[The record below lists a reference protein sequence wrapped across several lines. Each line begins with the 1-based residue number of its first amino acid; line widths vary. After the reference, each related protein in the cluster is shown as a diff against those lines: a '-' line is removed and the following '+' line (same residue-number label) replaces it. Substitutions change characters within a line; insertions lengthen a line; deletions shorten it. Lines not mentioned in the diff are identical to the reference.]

1 MGQGVLAFQYQEEA
15 AASGMTALAGLPL
28 YVELAQVAGLPQA
41 IRRHVQARAGGQGW
55 DDAQVILALVLLN
68 LAGGEAV
75 EDLGVLE
82 QDAGLCTVL
91 RQVETAGLSRRA
103 RDSLARRW
111 RQERRRT
118 VPSPSAVFRYL
129 AGFHDPEEE
138 ARRQAHTAFI
148 PASRAALQGL
158 RQVNAELLACLQR
171 HRPQSVATL
180 DMDATLVE
188 THKREALHS
197 YQGYKAYQPLTTYWA
212 EQGVVVDSEFRD
224 GNVPAGYEQVRVLQ
238 EALALLPAG
247 VQQACLRSD
256 TAGYQQDLLRYC
268 AEGTHPRFGV
278 IPFAVGVDVTP
289 EFKRAVAEV
298 AEGDWHPLERQVAGR
313 GVPTGQEWAE
323 VCFVPNWIGR
333 SLKGPDYRFLAIREP
348 LQQPPLPGV
357 EQLSLPFP
365 TLEFPAA
372 GGPYKLFGLVTNRD
386 LPGDEVIWWSRQ
398 RCGKGEEIHKV
409 LKEDLAGGTLPSGS
423 FGANA
428 AWWAITVLASTLH
441 GLMQRLVLGAGW
453 LGKRLKAM
461 RFALIGLPGRVVTH
475 ARRLW
480 VRLPRGHPSYGVLVA
495 ARRQLLTMAQG
506 PPG

>member
-1 MGQGVLAFQYQEEA
+1 MRQGLLAFQYEEEPTTG
-15 AASGMTALAGLPL
+15 GMTALAGLPL
-28 YVELAQVAGLPQA
+28 YVELAQVAGGPQA

-75 EDLGVLE
+75 ADLGVLE

-91 RQVETAGLSRRA
+91 RKVETYGLSRRA
-103 RDSLARRW
+103 REALARRW
-111 RQERRRT
+111 RQVRGRT
-118 VPSPSAVFRYL
+118 VPSSSAVFRYL
-129 AGFHDPEEE
+129 AGFHDPAEEV
-138 ARRQAHTAFI
+138 RRQAHTAFI
-148 PASRAALQGL
+148 PASTAALQGL
-158 RQVNAELLACLQR
+158 RRVNAELVAFLQG

-188 THKREALHS
+188 THKREARHS

-212 EQGVVVDSEFRD
+212 EQGVAVDSEFRD
-224 GNVPAGYEQVRVLQ
+224 GNVPAGYEQLRVLQ
-238 EALALLPAG
+238 EGLAVLPAG
-247 VQQACLRSD
+247 VSQVCLRSD
-256 TAGYQQDLLRYC
+256 TAGYQQELLRYC

-298 AEGDWHPLERQVAGR
+298 AAGDWHPLERVVEGR

-323 VCFVPNWIGR
+323 VCFVPNWVAR

-372 GGPYKLFGLVTNRD
+372 GGPHKLFGLVTNRD
-386 LPGDEVIWWSRQ
+386 LPGDEVIWWSRE
-398 RCGKGEEIHKV
+398 RCGKGEEVHKV
-409 LKEDLAGGTLPSGS
+409 LKEDLAGGQLPSGS

-441 GLMQRLVLGAGW
+441 VVMQRLVLGAGW
-453 LGKRLKAM
+453 LGKRLKAL
-461 RFALIGLPGRVVTH
+461 RFALIGLPGRVLEH
-475 ARRLW
+475 ARQLW
-480 VRLPRGHPSYGVLVA
+480 VRLPRGHPSYGILVA
-495 ARRQLLTMAQG
+495 ARRQVLALAHG